1 MMQSAISTEHG
12 IRQSKTSPG
21 FLHSNSTSH
30 TWPFSAIAE
39 LIDNAYD
46 PDVAARQLFI
56 DMEKI
61 SETQCLTFTDN
72 GAGMTPDKLH
82 KMLSFGFCEKVEIN
96 GHKPVGNYGN
106 GFKSGSMRLGKD
118 AMVFTKNGKFM
129 IAGLL
134 SQTYLKSIQAETVI
148 VPIVPFD
155 TAEIMLKT
163 VDSDPSLE
171 AITKYSIFKSKQ
183 QLMEQFKMIP
193 GRKGTRIVIYNI
205 RRTRDGRPEFDFT
218 DEKDIKIPDDVID
231 EQAGKF
237 RRQDRRQDY
246 SPECDYSLRAYCSI
260 LYLNPKMQIIL
271 RGQKVKTFKIAKSL
285 NNTER
290 DVYKPQWL
298 PKGVKITFGFS
309 PQKHHYGIMMYH
321 RNRLIKGYERVG
333 PQLKAG
339 RQGVG
344 VIGVIQC
351 DFLKPTH
358 NKQDFDYTKEYRST
372 VSALGLKL
380 TDYWLQKK
388 GHISLARSSS
398 PAAANGSEEDEPAPS
413 PDQLWVQCDN
423 ADCLKW
429 RKLPEQ
435 WKNKKL
441 PDKWYCNM
449 NPDPKFRSCSVP
461 EEAEDDPDE
470 EIAGPSYDKS
480 VRRQLERE
488 KREEKWRKEQKQQQ
502 EIEERERQ
510 LRQKDLQL
518 QRLGAQIQQSIQ
530 SQAAEKKPSQSDLVR
545 AEIEMNR
552 RKQMETQYNKM
563 VVELKKQGSQLQK
576 QREDLLQAQQV
587 AHHWQQRAE
596 AAATMTPTECRSP
609 EQRSLLNQVRQ
620 AKAGD
625 GQVQKQLIARQVKTP
640 EGQVQKWVLVGQQ
653 QDSTPRPVSAAVG
666 PGTATQTAGTP
677 IEVVT
682 ITDSSAESESKSQNK
697 SQTTAASQTRT
708 PIVAA
713 VAKSSSTPVI
723 PNVAPTSTNRPAQT
737 PDTTMMKVTMLQ
749 NDGKML
755 KITAVSNKDGEVMTI
770 TCPGGKMPALD
781 KSKPM
786 YLLVPKASDDALK
799 NGMSNSIQ
807 SKIKIVGQHLAS
819 SQTAKVSGSKQ
830 AQTPVP
836 RMTQLDSRLDG
847 QPEQLKLSGTS
858 EQVQSQ
864 VNLPECSTVANHN
877 APCVL
882 EQVST
887 ATASQRT
894 PRQPQAGPSGVAS
907 QKRPASN
914 SPSNSANK
922 VPRMADDSDDD
933 CIIID
938 DSDLTKT
945 NSTSSVRVKTEICH
959 IGVQTDPAD
968 VVRVSASTVREV
980 ATLSTVEQRQKLM
993 EQTKQLKTLR
1003 RNVSRLIGVL
1013 VPELSLEDNDI
1024 DMESESVDELLKQV
1038 LEANKNQ

>member
-1 MMQSAISTEHG
+1 MMQSGLSTEHG

-61 SETQCLTFTDN
+61 GETQCLTFTDN

-96 GHKPVGNYGN
+96 GHKPVGHYGN

-129 IAGLL
+129 IVGFL

-155 TAEIMLKT
+155 TAEIMVKT
-163 VDSDPSLE
+163 IDSDPSLE

-183 QLMEQFKMIP
+183 ELMEQFEKIP
-193 GRKGTRIVIYNI
+193 RKGTRIIIYNI
-205 RRTRDGRPEFDFT
+205 RRTSDGRPEFDFS
-218 DEKDIKIPDDVID
+218 DDKDIRIPDDVID
-231 EQAGKF
+231 EQAGKKF

-260 LYLNPKMQIIL
+260 LYLNPKMQIML

-285 NNTER
+285 NNTEK

-298 PKGVKITFGFS
+298 PRPVKITFGFS

-339 RQGVG
+339 RQGLG

-351 DFLKPTH
+351 DFLQPTH

-372 VSALGLKL
+372 IAALGQKL

-388 GHISLARSSS
+388 GNTRSSS
-398 PAAANGSEEDEPAPS
+398 PAAAMGSEDDEPAPS

-423 ADCLKW
+423 TECLKW

-435 WKNKKL
+435 WNNKKL
-441 PDKWYCNM
+441 PDKWYCHM
-449 NPDPKFRSCSVP
+449 NPDPNFRSCSVP

-480 VRRQLERE
+480 VKRQLERE
-488 KREEKWRKEQKQQQ
+488 RREEKWKKEQKQQM
-502 EIEERERQ
+502 EIAEKER
-510 LRQKDLQL
+510 LLKQKDRQL

-530 SQAAEKKPSQSDLVR
+530 QNQAADKKPSQQDLVR

-552 RKQMETQYNKM
+552 RKQMETQFHKM
-563 VVELKKQGSQLQK
+563 AVELKKQENQLQK

-596 AAATMTPTECRSP
+596 AA
-609 EQRSLLNQVRQ
+609 
-620 AKAGD
+620 
-625 GQVQKQLIARQVKTP
+625 
-640 EGQVQKWVLVGQQ
+640 
-653 QDSTPRPVSAAVG
+653 VS
-666 PGTATQTAGTP
+666 
-677 IEVVT
+677 
-682 ITDSSAESESKSQNK
+682 
-697 SQTTAASQTRT
+697 
-708 PIVAA
+708 
-713 VAKSSSTPVI
+713 
-723 PNVAPTSTNRPAQT
+723 
-737 PDTTMMKVTMLQ
+737 
-749 NDGKML
+749 
-755 KITAVSNKDGEVMTI
+755 
-770 TCPGGKMPALD
+770 
-781 KSKPM
+781 
-786 YLLVPKASDDALK
+786 
-799 NGMSNSIQ
+799 
-807 SKIKIVGQHLAS
+807 H
-819 SQTAKVSGSKQ
+819 
-830 AQTPVP
+830 
-836 RMTQLDSRLDG
+836 
-847 QPEQLKLSGTS
+847 
-858 EQVQSQ
+858 
-864 VNLPECSTVANHN
+864 
-877 APCVL
+877 
-882 EQVST
+882 

-894 PRQPQAGPSGVAS
+894 PRQHQAGPSRVVS

-914 SPSNSANK
+914 SFSNASASK
-922 VPRMADDSDDD
+922 APRMDDSDDD
-933 CIIID
+933 CILVED
-938 DSDLTKT
+938 DDLAKT
-945 NSTSSVRVKTEICH
+945 ETASSVRVKTEICH

-1003 RNVSRLIGVL
+1003 RNVGRLIGVL

-1038 LEANKNQ
+1038 LDANKN